1 MLPTAYQDDLTQDS
15 PLRKT
20 SPARTFRLDHTWQVV
35 RGTIDQIE
43 AMEQAIYLILNVERY
58 EWPIYSWDY
67 GVELMDLIGQH
78 PDYCKVEIQRRVSEA
93 LLQDDRITEVK
104 DFHFTVTG
112 REILS
117 EFTVVTIF
125 GQTNAEVEV
134 NT

>member
-1 MLPTAYQDDLTQDS
+1 MLPTAYQDDLTQDFTVEENKPS
-15 PLRKT
+15 
-20 SPARTFRLDHTWQVV
+20 RTFRLDHTWQVV

-78 PDYCKVEIQRRVSEA
+78 PDYCKVEIQRRDSEA

-104 DFHFTVTG
+104 DFHFTITG
-112 REILS
+112 KKILA

-125 GQTNAEVEV
+125 GETRTEVEV
-134 NT
+134 NI

>member
-1 MLPTAYQDDLTQDS
+1 MLPTAYQDDLTQDFTVEENKPS
-15 PLRKT
+15 
-20 SPARTFRLDHTWQVV
+20 RTFRLDHTWQVV
-35 RGTIDQIE
+35 RGTIDQLE

-67 GVELMDLIGQH
+67 GVELMDLIGRH
-78 PDYCKVEIQRRVSEA
+78 PDYCKAEIQRRVSEA

-112 REILS
+112 KKILS

-134 NT
+134 NI

>member
-1 MLPTAYQDDLTQDS
+1 MLPTAYQDDLTQDFTVEENKPS
-15 PLRKT
+15 
-20 SPARTFRLDHTWQVV
+20 RTFRLDHTWQVV

-67 GVELMDLIGQH
+67 GVELQDLIGQH
-78 PDYCKVEIQRRVSEA
+78 PDDCKVEIQRRVSEA

-112 REILS
+112 KKILA

-125 GQTNAEVEV
+125 GQTSAEVEV